1 MKTKNRILPI
11 ILTFLI
17 LIIIVYLFINIKQPL
32 VECEKTITSDSLISV
47 KENLA
52 TTFSGNK
59 ITKMELTKTIVLPE
73 KYQNDSTINY
83 IKEALDKAYD
93 YLNNKKKIIVSDDNI
108 IVKII
113 VDKDE
118 TIILNNIE
126 FFENTNLQIKIN
138 TNTKS
143 KDVVTLRIKD
153 KYTEGEFMTHLKN
166 NGYVCKWT

>member
-93 YLNNKKKIIVSDDNI
+93 YLNN
-108 IVKII
+108 
-113 VDKDE
+113 
-118 TIILNNIE
+118 
-126 FFENTNLQIKIN
+126 
-138 TNTKS
+138 TKS